1 MLVNPVTGTTQVNSD
16 EVAAYSKSAADSAPK
31 NSALP
36 EDTVTLS
43 QAAQAFQTQQ
53 KLAAAATE
61 NSLSP
66 AAQALQ
72 TEQKLATAAA
82 EANSVSTSDSFDRK
96 CLRDAPTR
104 IGRSSP
110 NRERSIAMVSAV
122 AAPDSAAMTSAA
134 SPGTKCNSRKS
145 IVRMPKMVG
154 SARSAVLRSL
164 LRMRG
169 VELTRTFRLA
179 M

>member
-16 EVAAYSKSAADSAPK
+16 EVAAHSKSAADSAPK

-43 QAAQAFQTQQ
+43 RAAQAFQTQQ

-82 EANSVSTSDSFDRK
+82 EANT
-96 CLRDAPTR
+96 L
-104 IGRSSP
+104 SP
-110 NRERSIAMVSAV
+110 
-122 AAPDSAAMTSAA
+122 AAQAQQTEQKLAASAATFW
-134 SPGTKCNSRKS
+134 
-145 IVRMPKMVG
+145 
-154 SARSAVLRSL
+154 RSA
-164 LRMRG
+164 
-169 VELTRTFRLA
+169 LTLTSE
-179 M
+179 